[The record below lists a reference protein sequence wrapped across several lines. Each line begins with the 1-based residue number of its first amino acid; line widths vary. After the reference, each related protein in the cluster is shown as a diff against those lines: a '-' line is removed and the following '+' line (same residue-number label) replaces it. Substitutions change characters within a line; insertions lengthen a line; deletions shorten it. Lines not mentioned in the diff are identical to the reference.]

1 MPNDRSIIP
10 ITISPKGPRFIMML
24 VESIPIEEILGP
36 VSSTGII
43 EDD

>member
-1 MPNDRSIIP
+1 
-10 ITISPKGPRFIMML
+10 MML

-43 EDD
+43 EDDSLIAYNTLPLDEF